1 MTVAGAGGV
10 LGMLVTVTVRGE
22 GLAGPAAS
30 RPRGRPFA
38 AYVVSC
44 VGMMTLPAGRRT
56 DPSRCDSIDRPDL
69 NDDQVFNA
77 LNTKI
82 LTLPSRV
89 ERAHPTRLHGYR
101 HHEKGAIR
109 CDCAAASTTTVVGG
123 ARARHAQA
131 SPHRAAITLSPFGA
145 EPPENRSPPARSAPA
160 SLSDAQTP
168 IVAARAAAMGSPEN
182 SLPRTR
188 L

>member
-1 MTVAGAGGV
+1 
-10 LGMLVTVTVRGE
+10 ML
-22 GLAGPAAS
+22 
-30 RPRGRPFA
+30 
-38 AYVVSC
+38 
-44 VGMMTLPAGRRT
+44 
-56 DPSRCDSIDRPDL
+56 
-69 NDDQVFNA
+69 
-77 LNTKI
+77 
-82 LTLPSRV
+82 
-89 ERAHPTRLHGYR
+89 LHGYR

-109 CDCAAASTTTVVGG
+109 CDCAAAGTTTVVGG

-131 SPHRAAITLSPFGA
+131 NPQRAAITPLSFGA

-168 IVAARAAAMGSPEN
+168 IVAARAAAMGSPAG